1 MKSLFITLIIVAI
14 IPTSYSQQQKRTA
27 VPETARDKKAYL
39 GMRYAG
45 NKLPA
50 GHKWMAGSLLSDP
63 YKDEK
68 QYGVTH
74 VVRGRVNMMWFDL
87 LTHNDA
93 EGHPHW
99 IIKDVLFL
107 PPISKNQQLFHVDC
121 SLNDKPDPELV
132 VIVDNV
138 VRAGYYTQVRHAWR
152 ANRRTEKIEPIP
164 TKGIKCVG
172 WGDG

>member
-1 MKSLFITLIIVAI
+1 MKSMVIAFVIGVIIC
-14 IPTSYSQQQKRTA
+14 TSHGQQKKTS
-27 VPETARDKKAYL
+27 PEAPRDKRPYL
-39 GMRYAG
+39 GLRYAG

-50 GHKWMAGSLLSDP
+50 GHKWMAGSLISEP

-93 EGHPHW
+93 EGHAHW

-107 PPISKNQQLFHVDC
+107 PPIGKNQTLFHVDC
-121 SLNDKPDPELV
+121 LLDDNPDPELI

-138 VRAGYYTQVRHAWR
+138 LRKGYYTTVRHAWR
-152 ANRRTEKIEPIP
+152 ANRRTEKFESIAP
-164 TKGIKCVG
+164 KGIKCVAY
-172 WGDG
+172 GDD